1 MIVADWIANSFPII
15 RIIFIVL
22 LGLGSIAMVVSIFLQ
37 PAAADGMGALSG
49 QASDTY
55 FSKNKEKNFEGFMK
69 RLTVILGIAIAVI
82 SILFF
87 ITIRIYAPT

>member
-22 LGLGSIAMVVSIFLQ
+22 LGLCSIAMVISIFLQ

-82 SILFF
+82 AILFF

>member
-1 MIVADWIANSFPII
+1 MII
-15 RIIFIVL
+15 L
-22 LGLGSIAMVVSIFLQ
+22 LGICAIAMVISIFIQ

-69 RLTVILGIAIAVI
+69 RLTVILGIVIAVI
-82 SILFF
+82 AILFF
-87 ITIRIYAPT
+87 VSVRIFHPELAG